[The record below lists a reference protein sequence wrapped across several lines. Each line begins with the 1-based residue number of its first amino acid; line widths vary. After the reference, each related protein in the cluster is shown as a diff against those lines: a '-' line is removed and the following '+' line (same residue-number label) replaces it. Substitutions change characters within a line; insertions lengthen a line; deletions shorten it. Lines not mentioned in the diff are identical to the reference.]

1 MTWLD
6 IPPVWL
12 ALALAAAIALD
23 WLVPAGTFG
32 LSWLW
37 LVGDGLVILG
47 VGLMLAALFEFLRG
61 RTSFIPR
68 RVPTAFLQ
76 GGIYRL
82 TRNPIYLGAVL
93 VLAGVILHLD
103 APVAL
108 ILVPI
113 FAVFIARRF
122 IRGEEIRIR
131 QEFGAAFD
139 SYAARVRR
147 WL

>member
-1 MTWLD
+1 M
-6 IPPVWL
+6 
-12 ALALAAAIALD
+12 ALALAAAILLD

-32 LSWLW
+32 LRWLW

-47 VGLMLAALFEFLRG
+47 VGLMVAALFEFLRG
-61 RTSFIPR
+61 KTSFIPR

-82 TRNPIYLGAVL
+82 TRNPIYLGDVL
-93 VLAGVILHLD
+93 VLAGVIVHLD

-122 IRGEEIRIR
+122 IRGEEKALV
-131 QEFGAAFD
+131 ETFGIP
-139 SYAARVRR
+139 ARDWMDRTGR

>member
-1 MTWLD
+1 MG
-6 IPPVWL
+6 
-12 ALALAAAIALD
+12 LALAAAIALD

-32 LSWLW
+32 LGWLW

-47 VGLMLAALFEFLRG
+47 VGLMVAALFEFLRG
-61 RTSFIPR
+61 KTSFIPR

-82 TRNPIYLGAVL
+82 TRNPIYLGDVL

-122 IRGEEIRIR
+122 IRGEEKALV
-131 QEFGAAFD
+131 ETFGIP
-139 SYAARVRR
+139 ARNWMDRTGR